1 MGRESILRKSTSCK
15 IIRIHSSIITEYSS
29 DEVKYPKFT
38 FSLSSES
45 RIWISI
51 GINSFDRKTANTYN
65 GLDKQVRRGAILSNN
80 VSRFFLI
87 KPSGVYVSRQS

>member
-1 MGRESILRKSTSCK
+1 MGRESILRKNTSCK
-15 IIRIHSSIITEYSS
+15 IIRIHSSIITEYS